1 MRIIDGNASTALTA
15 SGSAFNLR
23 GGKYLVIAHVNSGSA
38 LTAGLQGLSADGT
51 NYVALH
57 TAFAHVNG
65 IAALDLPPG
74 TYKWVVSGTPGS
86 GETFDLS
93 VWRVPSD

>member
-1 MRIIDGNASTALTA
+1 MRGLDGNSSAALTA
-15 SGSAFNLR
+15 SGSAFSLE
-23 GGKYLVIAHVNSGSA
+23 GGRYLVIAHSNSGSA
-38 LTAGLQGLSADGT
+38 LSAGLQGLSADGT

-57 TAFAHVNG
+57 TAFAHVSG
-65 IAALDLPPG
+65 VATLDLPPG

-93 VWRVPSD
+93 VWRVPGE